1 LKQSDAF
8 PKDPKELTKKRV
20 NGFNW
25 ERIQVLEY
33 AVHSHTQ
40 ALQTDR
46 RKKNNI
52 KKKTTVNCRM
62 LIEQQNNPHHLLSHV

>member
-25 ERIQVLEY
+25 ERIQVLGY
-33 AVHSHTQ
+33 AGHSHTL

-52 KKKTTVNCRM
+52 
-62 LIEQQNNPHHLLSHV
+62 